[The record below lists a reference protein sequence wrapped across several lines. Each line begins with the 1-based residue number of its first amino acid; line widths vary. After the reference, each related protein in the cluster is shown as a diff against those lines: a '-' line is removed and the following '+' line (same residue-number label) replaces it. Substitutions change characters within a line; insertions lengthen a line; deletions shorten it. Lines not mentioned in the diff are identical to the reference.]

1 MPAKISCPQ
10 VERVM
15 EFHLVV
21 VGKTAFPEIEAGIK
35 RYLDRL
41 IHYAPI
47 RIHVVRGE
55 KIGKN
60 VSEDKVRQI
69 ESERIQ
75 KVVSAGGHVVVWDQ
89 RGKQLS
95 SAAFAELLQRLRSG
109 GTSTLWM
116 VIGGPLGLSPGL
128 LKQADTVLSLSNMT
142 FPHDIARL
150 LVVEQVYRGFTI
162 LEGTP
167 YHK

>member
-1 MPAKISCPQ
+1 
-10 VERVM
+10 M
-15 EFHLVV
+15 ELHLVV
-21 VGKTAFPEIEAGIK
+21 VGKTAFPEIESGIK

-41 IHYAPI
+41 VHYAPT
-47 RIHVVRGE
+47 RMHVVRAE

-60 VSEDKVRQI
+60 VAEEKVRQI

-75 KVVSAGGHVVVWDQ
+75 KLVNTGGRLVVWDRQ
-89 RGKQLS
+89 GKQLS
-95 SAAFAELLQRLRSG
+95 STGFAEFLQRLRDD

-116 VIGGPLGLSPGL
+116 VIGGPLGLSSSF
-128 LKQADTVLSLSNMT
+128 LKQADTVLSLSEMT

-150 LVVEQVYRGFTI
+150 LVVEQIYRGFTI

>member
-1 MPAKISCPQ
+1 
-10 VERVM
+10 M
-15 EFHLVV
+15 EIHLVV
-21 VGKTAFPEIEAGIK
+21 VGKTAFPEIDVGIK

-41 IHYAPI
+41 VHYAPT
-47 RIHVVRGE
+47 RVHVVRAE

-60 VSEDKVRQI
+60 AAEEKVRRI

-75 KVVSAGGHVVVWDQ
+75 KLVSTGGRLVVWDQ

-95 SAAFAELLQRLRSG
+95 SNAFAEFLKRLRDD
-109 GTSTLWM
+109 GTSLLWM
-116 VIGGPLGLSPGL
+116 VIGGPLGLFSPL
-128 LKQADTVLSLSNMT
+128 IEQADTVLSLSAMT

-150 LVVEQVYRGFTI
+150 LVVEQIYRGFTI

-167 YHK
+167 YQK

>member
-1 MPAKISCPQ
+1 
-10 VERVM
+10 M
-15 EFHLVV
+15 EIHLVV
-21 VGKTAFPEIEAGIK
+21 VGKTAFPEIDVGIK

-41 IHYAPI
+41 VHYAPT
-47 RIHVVRGE
+47 RVHVVRAE

-60 VSEDKVRQI
+60 AAEEKVRRI

-75 KVVSAGGHVVVWDQ
+75 KLVSTGGRLVVWDQ

-95 SAAFAELLQRLRSG
+95 SNAFAEFLKRLRDD
-109 GTSTLWM
+109 GTSFLWM
-116 VIGGPLGLSPGL
+116 VIGGPLGLFSPL
-128 LKQADTVLSLSNMT
+128 IEQADTVLSLSAMT

-150 LVVEQVYRGFTI
+150 LVVEQIYRGFTI

-167 YHK
+167 YQK

>member
-1 MPAKISCPQ
+1 MDI
-10 VERVM
+10 
-15 EFHLVV
+15 HLVV
-21 VGKTAFPEIEAGIK
+21 VGKTAFPEIDVAIK

-41 IHYAPI
+41 AHYAPTHM
-47 RIHVVRGE
+47 HVVRAE

-60 VSEDKVRQI
+60 VAEEKVRQI

-75 KVVSAGGHVVVWDQ
+75 KLVSSGGRLVLWD
-89 RGKQLS
+89 RHGKPLS
-95 SAAFAELLQRLRSG
+95 SKAFAEFLQRLRDD

-116 VIGGPLGLSPGL
+116 VIGGPLGLSSPF
-128 LKQADTVLSLSNMT
+128 LKQADTVLSLSEMT

-150 LVVEQVYRGFTI
+150 LVVEQIYRGFTI